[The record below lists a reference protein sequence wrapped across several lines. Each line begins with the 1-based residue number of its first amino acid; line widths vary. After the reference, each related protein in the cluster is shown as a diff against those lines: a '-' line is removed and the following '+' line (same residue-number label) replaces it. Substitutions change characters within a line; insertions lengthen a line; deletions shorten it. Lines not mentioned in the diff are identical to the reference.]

1 MDTTSGQPPAAVI
14 ETLLAR
20 PKTFSFIQAVRLL
33 VQANRGQWADGQ
45 DFLRHGLKIRPHLS
59 LAHPGTDIVDIGVRA
74 PEKAAPEEA
83 QERAGLAETG
93 RTEDR
98 PAAGAAPDTADPAT
112 GRMRYAMT
120 VTFLS
125 LYGASSPLP
134 TFYTEELIEE
144 AREDHDESRTFLDIF
159 NQALYV
165 LYYRAFNA
173 CKIGQRTLEDAD
185 SSVLL
190 MQEALLGMGLGSLRD
205 RAELSMADWA
215 CMDLYI
221 RSTRTAE
228 GLARIVQIL
237 TGARHVEVEQCVL
250 RIIPIAPDQQ
260 ARLGRAQLGADV
272 IGREIRDCEG
282 AFRLHIHSLEERE
295 LPRFLP
301 GGPPLRTITAAV
313 RRYLT
318 TPLAWDLVL
327 HVAPRAAQPGGL
339 GACRLGR
346 TSFLCEKASQE
357 RCYHFSQA
365 AVLQGLAP
373 RQVLR
378 GTRVM
383 QDLPA

>member
-1 MDTTSGQPPAAVI
+1 MDATPGQPPAAVI
-14 ETLLAR
+14 DTLLAR
-20 PKTFSFIQAVRLL
+20 PKTFAFMQAVRLL
-33 VQANRGQWADGQ
+33 VQANRDQWADGE
-45 DFLRHGLKIRPHLS
+45 DFLRHGLTIRPHLS
-59 LAHPGTDIVDIGVRA
+59 LAHPGTDIVDIRVRA
-74 PEKAAPEEA
+74 PGD
-83 QERAGLAETG
+83 QETG
-93 RTEDR
+93 
-98 PAAGAAPDTADPAT
+98 AAQGDGQTKTDQAGDGLTGREQSESGQAASLAHGAADPAAT
-112 GRMRYAMT
+112 RRRYAMT

-185 SSVLL
+185 SRVIL
-190 MQEALLGMGLGSLRD
+190 MQEALLGMGLEGLRD
-205 RAELSMADWA
+205 RAGLSMADWA
-215 CMDLYI
+215 CMNLYL
-221 RSTRTAE
+221 RHTRTAD
-228 GLARIVQIL
+228 GLARIIQIL
-237 TGARHVEVEQCVL
+237 TGARHVEVEQCV
-250 RIIPIAPDQQ
+250 RRTIPIAPDQQ
-260 ARLGRAQLGADV
+260 ARLGQARLGSDV
-272 IGREIRDCEG
+272 IGREIQDCEG
-282 AFRLHIHSLEERE
+282 AFRLHIHALEARE

-301 GGPPLRTITAAV
+301 GGPSLRTITAAV

-365 AVLQGLAP
+365 AVL
-373 RQVLR
+373 
-378 GTRVM
+378 
-383 QDLPA
+383 